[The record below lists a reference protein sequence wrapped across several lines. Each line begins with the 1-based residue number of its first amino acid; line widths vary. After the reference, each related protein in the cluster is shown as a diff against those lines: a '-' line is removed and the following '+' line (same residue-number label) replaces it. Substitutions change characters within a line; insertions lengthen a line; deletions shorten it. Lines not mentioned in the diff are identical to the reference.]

1 MFAFLFCSTTNSV
14 SHLPIKFFIAGERFV
29 DNTLPTLL
37 YSERCFSPML
47 LLLLLCSAPLPPQPE
62 VDTFETTTDSIT
74 VTWTYNSYQTYV
86 EAWKVTATPIFPD
99 YSGIDTLSDVI
110 SDEAVVNVFD
120 EPLISG
126 GAFSRDV
133 ETVVTP
139 LISGVTYFIDVQAMV
154 GNISSD
160 MSSINATVSKYQF
173 FI

>member
-1 MFAFLFCSTTNSV
+1 MFAFLFSSTTDSV

-29 DNTLPTLL
+29 DNALPTLL

-62 VDTFETTTDSIT
+62 VDTSVTTTDNIT
-74 VTWTYNSYQTYV
+74 VTWTYNSSQTYV
-86 EAWKVTATPIFPD
+86 EAWKVTAKPIFHD
-99 YSGIDTLSDVI
+99 YYGIDTWSDTI

-120 EPLISG
+120 EPLIY

-133 ETVVTP
+133 QTVVTP
-139 LISGVTYFIDVQAMV
+139 LISGVTYFIDVQAIV
-154 GNISSD
+154 GNILSD